1 MRPLSDL
8 IQKLLPLSEAAL
20 LSSVD
25 EQWEKIAGKAAASH
39 CRPRFLVRRRLTV
52 VCDSA
57 PWLFAMSR
65 KKEALLKNLCQ
76 FFGQEVIE
84 SVYFR
89 QGEGGGNEKDA
100 HPDRRR

>member
-8 IQKLLPLSEAAL
+8 IHRLLPLSEAAL

-25 EQWEKIAGKAAASH
+25 EQWEKIAGKAAAAH

-57 PWLFAMSR
+57 AWLFEMSR
-65 KKEALLKNLCQ
+65 KKEALLKSLCQ
-76 FFGQEVIE
+76 SFGQEAIE

-89 QGEGGGNEKDA
+89 QGEGDRNGKDT
-100 HPDRRR
+100 HSDRGR